1 MSNKIL
7 VIVESPAKAKKI
19 QKILGSNYL
28 VLSSIG
34 HIRNLKGKNQGVEV
48 SKDFKPVFEI
58 SKDKRSQY
66 NKLKAAAKTC
76 LKVILATD
84 EDREGEAIAW
94 HLADLL
100 KVKLTEKNRIV
111 FNEITKKAILKAVSN
126 PRKVDMDLVNA
137 QKSRQ
142 IEDYIIGYEL
152 SPLTKKFVN
161 GNSAGRVQSS
171 VNKMVCER
179 EEKILAF
186 KRKDYFHTT
195 GTFNNA
201 SVKAKLNKKI
211 EGKEEI
217 SKFIENC
224 IDAKFTIKDLNMKN
238 CKRKPPAPFTTS
250 TAQIE
255 IGKRYKVP
263 VKMIMNVLQKLY
275 QDGKITYHRTDS
287 TALSKDIMGEIK
299 GFVNERFG
307 KKYLKMRKYNTK
319 TKCAQEAHEAI
330 RPTSIQRENLEAEY
344 DDISS
349 KIYRLIWKRTVA
361 SQMADMEY
369 EKYTMNIS
377 ISKRT
382 ELFVATAEKVLFD
395 GYTRLYN
402 DKIKDE
408 DADTD
413 DEEPENSIFTG
424 LKKGDEL
431 KYTRIIS
438 KQKMTNPVPRFTEA
452 SLVSEMKKLGIGRP
466 STYASMISKV
476 QERKYVEKKN
486 IPGEKMEMDTIELYK
501 DKVKVTQKEEL
512 IGKEKGK
519 LVPTELGMN
528 NYKFL
533 EENFK
538 KLLEYKYTAGLEA
551 ELDKIANGKEK
562 SLDIL
567 KRFYGDFHPIVSKL
581 RSEKCDKDF
590 GERGGGGPEKRLVG
604 KDIGTGKNIYAY
616 EGRYGPVLQV
626 GENDDKEKR
635 YVQIDKNEG
644 SYNVD
649 SINEI
654 EANNLTQFPKN
665 LGKHQGGDIIV
676 AKGKFGYY
684 LKHNGSNH
692 KIKTGLDQFLSLEDA
707 IECLNAGGNKRLL
720 KSFGKFNIRDVG
732 KGPFIQY
739 GSRFASIPRGMTV
752 DDLNEEKCRELIGA
766 NIKMSKPKG
775 KRKYTKKKNR
785 K

>member
-19 QKILGSNYL
+19 QKILGSNYI
-28 VLSSIG
+28 VMSSIG
-34 HIRNLKGKNQGVEV
+34 HIRNLKGKNEGVEV
-48 SKDFKPVFEI
+48 DKDFKPVFEI
-58 SKDKRSQY
+58 SKDKRGQY
-66 NKLKAAAKTC
+66 NKLKTASSNCSKI
-76 LKVILATD
+76 ILATD

-94 HLADLL
+94 HLAVLL
-100 KVKLTEKNRIV
+100 KVNLKEKNRIT
-111 FNEITKKAILKAVSN
+111 FNEITKKAIMKAVTN

-161 GNSAGRVQSS
+161 GKSAGRVQSS
-171 VNKMVCER
+171 VNKMVCQR
-179 EEKILAF
+179 EEKINNF

-195 GTFNNA
+195 GTFNDD

-211 EGKEEI
+211 EGKDEI

-224 IDAKFTIKDLNMKN
+224 IDAKFIIKDLNMKE

-255 IGKRYKVP
+255 IGKRFKVP
-263 VKMIMNVLQKLY
+263 VKMIMNVLQNLY

-287 TALSKDIMGEIK
+287 TALSNDIMKEIK

-361 SQMADMEY
+361 SQMSDMEY

-377 ISKRT
+377 ISNRD
-382 ELFVATAEKVLFD
+382 ELFIANAEKVLFD

-408 DADTD
+408 DADAD

-424 LKKGDEL
+424 LKKGDVL
-431 KYTRIIS
+431 KYTRIIC
-438 KQKMTNPVPRFTEA
+438 KQKMTNPVPRFTEPT
-452 SLVSEMKKLGIGRP
+452 LVSEMKKLGIGRP

-501 DKVKVTQKEEL
+501 DKVKVTQNNEM

-519 LVPTELGMN
+519 LMPTELGMN

-538 KLLEYKYTAGLEA
+538 KLLEYKYTAGLEE
-551 ELDKIANGKEK
+551 ELDKIANGNEK
-562 SLDIL
+562 SLQVL

-581 RSEKCDKDF
+581 RSEKCDNKS
-590 GERGGGGPEKRLVG
+590 GGGEGPDKRLVG

-616 EGRYGPVLQV
+616 EGRYGQVLQV

-635 YVQIDKNEG
+635 YVQIDKHEG
-644 SYNVD
+644 GYNVD

-665 LGKHQGGDIIV
+665 LGKHEGNDIIV
-676 AKGKFGYY
+676 TKGKYGYY

-692 KIKTGLDQFLSLEDA
+692 KIKEGFDQFLSLENA
-707 IECLNAGGNKRLL
+707 IECLNAGGNKKLL
-720 KSFGKFNIRDVG
+720 KSFGKFNVRDVG

-739 GSRFASIPRGMTV
+739 GSRFASIPCGMTV

-766 NIKMSKPKG
+766 NIKMTKPKG
-775 KRKYTKKKNR
+775 KKKFTKKKSSY

>member
-19 QKILGSNYL
+19 QKILGSNYV

-48 SKDFKPVFEI
+48 NDNFKPVFEI
-58 SKDKRSQY
+58 SKDKRAQY

-76 LKVILATD
+76 SKVILATD

-152 SPLTKKFVN
+152 SPITKKFVN

-171 VNKMVCER
+171 VNKMVSER
-179 EEKILAF
+179 EEKIIGF

-217 SKFIENC
+217 SKFIDNC

-250 TAQIE
+250 TVQIE

-263 VKMIMNVLQKLY
+263 VKMIMNMLQKLY

-287 TALSKDIMGEIK
+287 TTLSKDIMGEIK

-307 KKYLKMRKYNTK
+307 KKYLKLRKYNTK

-408 DADTD
+408 DADAD

-424 LKKGDEL
+424 LKEGDEL

-486 IPGEKMEMDTIELYK
+486 ISGEKMEMDTIELYK
-501 DKVKVTQKEEL
+501 DKVKVTQKDEL

-519 LVPTELGMN
+519 LAPTELGMN

-538 KLLEYKYTAGLEA
+538 KLLEYKYTAGLEE

-562 SLDIL
+562 PLDIL
-567 KRFYGDFHPIVSKL
+567 KHFYGDFHPIVSKL

-590 GERGGGGPEKRLVG
+590 GEGGEGPEKRLVG
-604 KDIGTGKNIYAY
+604 KDIGTCKNIYAY

-644 SYNVD
+644 SYNVN

-665 LGKHQGGDIIV
+665 LGKHEESDIIV

-752 DDLNEEKCRELIGA
+752 DDLSEEKCRELIGE
-766 NIKMSKPKG
+766 NIKTSKPKG
-775 KRKYTKKKNR
+775 KRKYTKKKKN
-785 K
+785 

>member
-19 QKILGSNYL
+19 QKILGSNYV

-58 SKDKRSQY
+58 SKDKKAQY

-76 LKVILATD
+76 SKVILATD

-152 SPLTKKFVN
+152 SPITKKFVN

-171 VNKMVCER
+171 VNKMVSER
-179 EEKILAF
+179 EEKIIGF

-217 SKFIENC
+217 SKFIDNC

-250 TAQIE
+250 TVQIE

-263 VKMIMNVLQKLY
+263 VKMIMNMLQKLY

-287 TALSKDIMGEIK
+287 TTLSKDIMGEIK

-307 KKYLKMRKYNTK
+307 KKYLKLRKYNTK

-408 DADTD
+408 DADAD

-424 LKKGDEL
+424 LKEGDEL

-486 IPGEKMEMDTIELYK
+486 ISGEKMEMDTIELYK
-501 DKVKVTQKEEL
+501 DKVKVTQKDEL

-519 LVPTELGMN
+519 LAPTELGMN

-538 KLLEYKYTAGLEA
+538 KLLEYKYTAGLEE

-562 SLDIL
+562 PLDIL
-567 KRFYGDFHPIVSKL
+567 KHFYGDFHPIVSKL

-590 GERGGGGPEKRLVG
+590 GEGGEGPEKRLVG
-604 KDIGTGKNIYAY
+604 KDIGTCKNIYAY

-644 SYNVD
+644 SYNVN

-665 LGKHQGGDIIV
+665 LGKHEKSDIIV

-752 DDLNEEKCRELIGA
+752 DDLSEEKCRELIGE
-766 NIKMSKPKG
+766 NIKTSKPKG
-775 KRKYTKKKNR
+775 KRKYTKKKKN
-785 K
+785 

>member
-19 QKILGSNYL
+19 QKILGSNYV

-48 SKDFKPVFEI
+48 NDNFKPVFEI
-58 SKDKRSQY
+58 SKDKRAQY

-76 LKVILATD
+76 SKVILATD

-152 SPLTKKFVN
+152 SPITKKFVN

-171 VNKMVCER
+171 VNKMVSER
-179 EEKILAF
+179 EEKIIGF

-217 SKFIENC
+217 SKFIDNC

-250 TAQIE
+250 TVQIE

-287 TALSKDIMGEIK
+287 TTLSKDIMGEIK

-307 KKYLKMRKYNTK
+307 KKYLKLRKYNTK

-408 DADTD
+408 DADAD

-424 LKKGDEL
+424 LKEGDEL

-486 IPGEKMEMDTIELYK
+486 ISGEKMEMDTIELYK
-501 DKVKVTQKEEL
+501 DKVKVTQKDEL

-519 LVPTELGMN
+519 LAPTELGMN

-538 KLLEYKYTAGLEA
+538 KLLEYKYTAGLEE

-562 SLDIL
+562 PLDIL
-567 KRFYGDFHPIVSKL
+567 KHFYGDFHPIVSKL

-590 GERGGGGPEKRLVG
+590 GEGGEGPEKRLVG
-604 KDIGTGKNIYAY
+604 KDIGTCKNIYAY

-644 SYNVD
+644 SYNVN

-665 LGKHQGGDIIV
+665 LGKHEESDIIV

-752 DDLNEEKCRELIGA
+752 DDLSEEKCRELIGE
-766 NIKMSKPKG
+766 NIKTSKPKG
-775 KRKYTKKKNR
+775 KRKYTKKKKN
-785 K
+785 